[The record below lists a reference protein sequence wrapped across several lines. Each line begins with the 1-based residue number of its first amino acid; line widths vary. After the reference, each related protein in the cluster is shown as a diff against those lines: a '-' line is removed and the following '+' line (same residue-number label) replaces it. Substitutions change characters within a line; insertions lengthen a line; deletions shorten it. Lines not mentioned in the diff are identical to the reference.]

1 MDPCKGSPNFR
12 KLPYATVGLL
22 QGSEASGLLRF
33 QPKAKAKP
41 PTLWANKASTGLGF
55 RARVYGLGFSEGQ
68 PAPCLL
74 GRCNPPGPHRAAL
87 DGFSFFC
94 VHRSS
99 AVRSDMVFAYDLC
112 CPKDSPAS
120 FSSRSPKKEQTLPEL
135 LSLEKRANPSERLTK
150 RLRKKSALLTKTGSR
165 CFEKQEQAVRKR
177 SVHLTDSS
185 KQLEKDQSV

>member
-1 MDPCKGSPNFR
+1 MDPCKSSPNFR
-12 KLPYATVGLL
+12 KLAYRTVGLL

-55 RARVYGLGFSEGQ
+55 RVYGLGFRRASPHLACWDDVILQVHTG
-68 PAPCLL
+68 PPC
-74 GRCNPPGPHRAAL
+74 

-150 RLRKKSALLTKTGSR
+150 RLRKKSAPLAKTGSR
-165 CFEKQEQAVRKR
+165 CLRNRNKPFER
-177 SVHLTDSS
+177 
-185 KQLEKDQSV
+185 DQCI